1 MMGGTSRQFAATVA
15 AELGLNDFNSNRWS
29 KTKYI

>member
-1 MMGGTSRQFAATVA
+1 MMGGTSRSAITVIA
-15 AELGLNDFNSNRWS
+15 KQVGLNDFNSNRWS